1 MKKILSTVLTA
12 LVFLFALAS
21 PALAASK
28 VAPPCPAGFELHEI
42 GDHTE
47 HPDHHIGVA
56 EDLNGN
62 GFLCMKALGNGL
74 HVHVDDVIP

>member
-1 MKKILSTVLTA
+1 MKKTLLTVLTA
-12 LVFLFALAS
+12 LVLVFTLVS
-21 PALAASK
+21 PVLAAGQ
-28 VAPPCPAGFELHEI
+28 APSPCPTGFELHEI

-47 HPDHHIGVA
+47 HPDHHIGVT